1 MTVRISERCD
11 GGTAVF
17 DEDSDDLIIVEP
29 RVTAFAPVT
38 GNAFC
43 VCGAPLRSYGWQCVA
58 ADAVELSCN
67 RCHRVHGHF
76 LLGTK
81 VHR

>member
-1 MTVRISERCD
+1 VRISERCD

-17 DEDSDDLIIVEP
+17 DEDSDDLIIVE
-29 RVTAFAPVT
+29 
-38 GNAFC
+38 
-43 VCGAPLRSYGWQCVA
+43 
-58 ADAVELSCN
+58 LSCN